1 MKRLSLRTML
11 LYSVASAGT
20 NMVAAFTNAG
30 LPLYLVPYG
39 LPGWLVGLLAQER
52 SGVGGLIQPVIGLL
66 SDRTHTRFGKRRP
79 YFLIGAPLTALG
91 LIALAFHPPLGP
103 MLAVVSILAFLL
115 AIANDPYFALM
126 ADMTPDDQRG
136 RVGSFMGIFGMAGQ
150 VAILLLAALVWNE
163 HETLVIIFTALGLL
177 VCFGVTFF
185 GVREPP
191 AMATEQRPQ
200 AAKRLSLV
208 RYVREVLQYREVAK
222 YSLAMTFFWLGGGA
236 AAPFLTR
243 FGIFELHLDEGTSFL
258 LVMLLVLCTGVF
270 AYPAGYL
277 GDRFGK
283 KRVQSFGLAFFAVA
297 ILVGSQARSMEQLLP
312 AIFFVGIGNTIPY
325 VLNYPMLADLIPKH
339 RAGEF
344 TGWGSMLW
352 SVCQPIGALLAGAL
366 ADVTGTYRSA
376 FIFAGMMMVVSFAV
390 LQSVNAPHPVHDLD
404 EQRDDTP
411 RQSYAPDAARPP
423 G

>member
-30 LPLYLVPYG
+30 LPLYLIPYG

-52 SGVGGLIQPVIGLL
+52 SGVGGLIQPFIGLL
-66 SDRTHTRFGKRRP
+66 SDRTHTRLGKRRP
-79 YFLIGAPLTALG
+79 YFLVGAPLTALG
-91 LIALAFHPPLGP
+91 LIALALYPPLAA

-126 ADMTPDDQRG
+126 ADMTPEAQRG

-150 VAILLLAALVWNE
+150 VAVLLLAALVWNE
-163 HETLVIIFTALGLL
+163 HETLVIVITALGLL
-177 VCFGVTFF
+177 TCFAVTFF
-185 GVREPP
+185 GVRESPETSFTP
-191 AMATEQRPQ
+191 AH
-200 AAKRLSLV
+200 AAVRLSLA
-208 RYVREVLQYREVAK
+208 RYVRDVLHYREVAK

-236 AAPFLTR
+236 ASPFLTR

-283 KRVQSFGLAFFAVA
+283 KRVQSFGLAFFAIA
-297 ILVGSQARSMEQLLP
+297 ILVGSQARTIEQLLP
-312 AIFFVGIGNTIPY
+312 AIVFVGIGNTIPY
-325 VLNYPMLADLIPKH
+325 VLNYPMLADLIPKD

-376 FIFAGMMMVVSFAV
+376 FIFAGVMMVVSFVA
-390 LQSVNAPHPVHDLD
+390 LQSVNAPHPTRQLD
-404 EQRDDTP
+404 E
-411 RQSYAPDAARPP
+411 
-423 G
+423 